1 MPDKTIRVSSKVAIS
16 RPGVTRGMLVGFNEH
31 GDPLVDFPGNPV
43 GNPVPA
49 VSTVILRYEFGGREA
64 VLMFED
70 GDLSRPILIGLVQA
84 PLKPGKQ
91 ALFEEQG
98 GGPLEV
104 VADGET
110 VLINGHKEII
120 LRCGLAS
127 ITLTRDG
134 KILLRGAY
142 LQSRSS
148 GVNRIKGASVQIN

>member
-1 MPDKTIRVSSKVAIS
+1 MPDKTLRVSKIAIS
-16 RPGVTRGMLVGFNEH
+16 TTGVTRGMLVGFNEH
-31 GDPLVDFPGNPV
+31 GEPLVDFPANPA
-43 GNPVPA
+43 GKPIPA
-49 VSTVILRYEFGGREA
+49 VSTEILRYEFGGREA
-64 VLMFED
+64 VLTFED
-70 GDLSRPILIGLVQA
+70 GDLSRPILIGLVQP

-91 ALFEEQG
+91 VLFEEQG

-104 VADGET
+104 LTDGET
-110 VLINGHKEII
+110 IRINGHKEIS